1 MSWNHLPRFGL
12 IIFGT
17 MVVYLAATVA
27 ITEWR
32 TMFRREMNLAEND
45 QRTKGLVGPPA
56 ACHPIP
62 RTL

>member
-1 MSWNHLPRFGL
+1 
-12 IIFGT
+12 
-17 MVVYLAATVA
+17 MVVYLVATVA

-45 QRTKGLVGPPA
+45 QRTKGLVGSRPPA
-56 ACHPIP
+56 SHA